1 MLNYIMGGNMTVD
14 DEIPHTSVP
23 VMSLLPDT
31 ESVSPYR
38 SSVDCVKHLLNS
50 VHRDGDTGL
59 LYRVIYIVRIY
70 KED

>member
-1 MLNYIMGGNMTVD
+1 
-14 DEIPHTSVP
+14 
-23 VMSLLPDT
+23 
-31 ESVSPYR
+31 
-38 SSVDCVKHLLNS
+38 VDCVKHLLNS